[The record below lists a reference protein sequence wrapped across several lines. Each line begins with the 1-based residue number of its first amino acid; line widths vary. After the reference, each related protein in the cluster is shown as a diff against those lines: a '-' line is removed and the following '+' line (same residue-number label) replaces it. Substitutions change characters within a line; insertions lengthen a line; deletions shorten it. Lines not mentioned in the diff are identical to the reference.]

1 MSTAEVTIN
10 SVITLTDNAALN
22 VAELPP
28 TTGHQQALRPVA
40 QAGVSSGFSPKTA
53 VGTQVGPR
61 STWPCSRSSR

>member
-28 TTGHQQALRPVA
+28 TTGHQGEV
-40 QAGVSSGFSPKTA
+40 
-53 VGTQVGPR
+53 
-61 STWPCSRSSR
+61 